1 MLKLWEKGYANQ
13 KQTTKINLKVEGR
26 IEWTR
31 ERLSQKNQPG
41 I

>member
-1 MLKLWEKGYANQ
+1 MLCEKGYANQ
-13 KQTTKINLKVEGR
+13 KQPTKINLKVEGR

-31 ERLSQKNQPG
+31 ETLSQKNPPG